1 MEALTRFLDMGGYA
15 AYVWPSFV
23 LTFAVVIGLA
33 VASRLSLRKAERQ
46 LALLEQSRPARRARP
61 GKAA

>member
-1 MEALTRFLDMGGYA
+1 MDAVATFLAMGGYA
-15 AYVWPSFV
+15 GFVWPSFA

-33 VASRLSLRKAERQ
+33 VASRRALRKAERQ

>member
-1 MEALTRFLDMGGYA
+1 MDAVATFLAMGGYA
-15 AYVWPSFV
+15 GFVWPSFA

-33 VASRLSLRKAERQ
+33 VASRRSLRKAERQ